1 MAVVVVGE
9 AEACV
14 AVSVSALVQAV
25 LTVGLEALLP
35 SVVAAVFG
43 HAELE
48 ELAGLVHLVV
58 PPDADVVELRWRLEQ
73 PTAREEIVDVLPE
86 LEADV
91 VDVALVDVVL
101 VGVAERRRHQQT
113 KTNLTKNWIHS

>member
-1 MAVVVVGE
+1 MAVVVVE

-25 LTVGLEALLP
+25 STVGLEALLP

>member
-1 MAVVVVGE
+1 MVE

-14 AVSVSALVQAV
+14 AVSVSVLVQAV
-25 LTVGLEALLP
+25 STVGLGALLP

-43 HAELE
+43 HAEP
-48 ELAGLVHLVV
+48 AGLVHLVV
-58 PPDADVVELRWRLEQ
+58 LPDADVAVLRWRPEE
-73 PTAREEIVDVLPE
+73 PTAREEIVDVLAE

-91 VDVALVDVVL
+91 VDVAV

-113 KTNLTKNWIHS
+113 KTNLTTNWIHS

>member
-1 MAVVVVGE
+1 MAVVVVVE
-9 AEACV
+9 AEACE

-25 LTVGLEALLP
+25 STVGLEALLP

-58 PPDADVVELRWRLEQ
+58 HPDADVVELRWRPEQ

>member
-1 MAVVVVGE
+1 MAVVVVE

-25 LTVGLEALLP
+25 STVGLEALLP

-58 PPDADVVELRWRLEQ
+58 PPDADVVELRWRPEQ